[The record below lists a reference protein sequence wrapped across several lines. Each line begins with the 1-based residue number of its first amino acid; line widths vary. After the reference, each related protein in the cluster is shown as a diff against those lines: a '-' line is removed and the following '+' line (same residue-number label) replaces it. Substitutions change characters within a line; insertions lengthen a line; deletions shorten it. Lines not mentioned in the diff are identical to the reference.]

1 MHQRKAYFN
10 SIGEISSLASSCG
23 PSPATL
29 RRPWP
34 STSSSLPMRPRPP
47 PCGSGPT
54 RSLVGHHSPPPAP
67 CGVLVLDPGS
77 GPHRSCRRLC
87 TLVPRLRLRLRIS
100 AGSMENRE
108 GGGSSSLVRKPCTIE
123 RSSPLSP
130 NPCSCVA
137 EQGTHI
143 HSILNQS
150 ASRVQAT
157 KFSIGA
163 ILYRRINNP
172 GIRGAGATGIDAPR
186 KITIAPRSAHQVA
199 AGTARRPHH
208 R

>member
-1 MHQRKAYFN
+1 MLGLGCCPDRGSGESRERKSFLSDEADWKAGSGWKVTLARAERSRHSVMAQRVAAGN
-10 SIGEISSLASSCG
+10 CSLATSCG
-23 PSPATL
+23 PSPATS

-34 STSSSLPMRPRPP
+34 STSSSLPMHPRSP

-54 RSLVGHHSPPPAP
+54 RSSVGHHSPPPAP
-67 CGVLVLDPGS
+67 WGVLVLDPGS
-77 GPHRSCRRLC
+77 GPHRSRRRLC

-123 RSSPLSP
+123 RSSRLSP

-143 HSILNQS
+143 RSILNQS
-150 ASRVQAT
+150 ASR
-157 KFSIGA
+157 
-163 ILYRRINNP
+163 YRQ
-172 GIRGAGATGIDAPR
+172 
-186 KITIAPRSAHQVA
+186 RSFQ
-199 AGTARRPHH
+199 
-208 R
+208 